1 MNVVERCPIAGVQP
15 VYRMSFTFP
24 AKGGLPVVLEIDTL
38 MRLSVAFVLGG
49 LIGYERQSQSK
60 AAGLR
65 THVLVCLGSCL
76 VMILS
81 LNIYQSVQ
89 GLTNADPAR
98 LAAQV
103 VSGVGFLGAGTIM
116 KEGATVTGLTTAA
129 SLWVVSGVGLAV
141 GCGYYSGAFYTTFLI
156 LLTLALLLRIDKLH
170 NAGQMTTL
178 LITVENTPGQMGK
191 IGDLL
196 GDCGV
201 RICDIRID
209 AEGEQ
214 SMVMSV
220 ALNGS
225 EQGLINKI
233 AGSLLAVEG
242 VISVKSR

>member
-1 MNVVERCPIAGVQP
+1 
-15 VYRMSFTFP
+15 
-24 AKGGLPVVLEIDTL
+24 

-178 LITVENTPGQMGK
+178 LITVENKAGQMGK

-196 GDCGV
+196 GACGV

-214 SMVMSV
+214 SMVISV

>member
-1 MNVVERCPIAGVQP
+1 M
-15 VYRMSFTFP
+15 
-24 AKGGLPVVLEIDTL
+24 VLEIDTL

-178 LITVENTPGQMGK
+178 LITVENKAGQMGK

-196 GDCGV
+196 GACGV

-214 SMVMSV
+214 SMVISV

>member
-1 MNVVERCPIAGVQP
+1 MLLRDVPFAGMQP
-15 VYRMSFTFP
+15 VCRMSFTFP
-24 AKGGLPVVLEIDTL
+24 TGGVKVVSEMDTFI
-38 MRLSVAFVLGG
+38 RLTVAFALGG

-65 THVLVCLGSCL
+65 THVLVCMGACL

-170 NAGQMTTL
+170 NAGQVTTL
-178 LITVENTPGQMGK
+178 VITVENTPGQVGR
-191 IGDLL
+191 IGEVL
-196 GDCGV
+196 GACGV
-201 RICDIRID
+201 RICDIKID
-209 AEGEQ
+209 TETDH
-214 SMVMSV
+214 SISISV
-220 ALNGS
+220 SLNGS
-225 EQGLINKI
+225 EQAGINKV
-233 AGSLLAVEG
+233 AGSLLTIEG

>member
-1 MNVVERCPIAGVQP
+1 MVSEV
-15 VYRMSFTFP
+15 
-24 AKGGLPVVLEIDTL
+24 DTL

-81 LNIYQSVQ
+81 LDIYQSVQ

-141 GCGYYSGAFYTTFLI
+141 GCGYYSGALYTTFLI
-156 LLTLALLLRIDKLH
+156 LLTLALLLRIDRLH
-170 NAGQMTTL
+170 NTGQITTL
-178 LITVENTPGQMGK
+178 LITTGNEPGQIGK
-191 IGDLL
+191 IGDCI
-196 GDCGV
+196 GAYGV
-201 RICDIRID
+201 RICDIKMD
-209 AEGEQ
+209 AQDDDTMALSLSLCCNDQ
-214 SMVMSV
+214 SSIIKITGNLIAINGVLSDRKSV
-220 ALNGS
+220 
-225 EQGLINKI
+225 
-233 AGSLLAVEG
+233 V
-242 VISVKSR
+242 

>member
-1 MNVVERCPIAGVQP
+1 MVSE
-15 VYRMSFTFP
+15 MDTF
-24 AKGGLPVVLEIDTL
+24 I
-38 MRLSVAFVLGG
+38 RLTVAFALGG
-49 LIGYERQSQSK
+49 IIGYERQSQSK

-65 THVLVCLGSCL
+65 THVLVCMGACL

-170 NAGQMTTL
+170 NTGQVTTL
-178 LITVENTPGQMGK
+178 LITVKNTPGQ
-191 IGDLL
+191 IGRIGELL

-201 RICDIRID
+201 RICDIKIGTE
-209 AEGEQ
+209 AED
-214 SMVMSV
+214 SIIISV
-220 ALNGS
+220 SLNGS
-225 EQGLINKI
+225 EQGIINKI

-242 VISVKSR
+242 VIAVKSR

>member
-1 MNVVERCPIAGVQP
+1 MWDVFCFSGERRILLVVTDAD
-15 VYRMSFTFP
+15 TF
-24 AKGGLPVVLEIDTL
+24 

-81 LNIYQSVQ
+81 LDIYQSVQ

-141 GCGYYSGAFYTTFLI
+141 GCGYYSGALYTTFLI

-170 NAGQMTTL
+170 YTGQITTL
-178 LITVENTPGQMGK
+178 LITMGNKPGQIGK
-191 IGDLL
+191 IGDCI
-196 GDCGV
+196 GSIGV
-201 RICDIRID
+201 KICDIKID
-209 AEGEQ
+209 TQDEEMMTLVLSIGCSDQ
-214 SMVMSV
+214 GSV
-220 ALNGS
+220 
-225 EQGLINKI
+225 NKI
-233 AGSLLAVEG
+233 AGNLIGIDG
-242 VISVKSR
+242 VLSVKGK

>member
-1 MNVVERCPIAGVQP
+1 
-15 VYRMSFTFP
+15 MSFTFP

-178 LITVENTPGQMGK
+178 LITVENKAGQMGK

-196 GDCGV
+196 GACGV

-214 SMVMSV
+214 SMVISV

>member
-1 MNVVERCPIAGVQP
+1 MVSEV
-15 VYRMSFTFP
+15 
-24 AKGGLPVVLEIDTL
+24 DTL

-81 LNIYQSVQ
+81 LDIYQSVQ

-141 GCGYYSGAFYTTFLI
+141 GCGYYSGALYTTFLI
-156 LLTLALLLRIDKLH
+156 LFTLALLLRIDRLH
-170 NAGQMTTL
+170 NTGQITTL
-178 LITVENTPGQMGK
+178 LITTGNEPGQIGK
-191 IGDLL
+191 IGDCI
-196 GDCGV
+196 GTYGV
-201 RICDIRID
+201 RICDIKMDAQDDATMTLSLSLCCVDQSSIIKITGNLIAID
-209 AEGEQ
+209 
-214 SMVMSV
+214 
-220 ALNGS
+220 
-225 EQGLINKI
+225 
-233 AGSLLAVEG
+233 G
-242 VISVKSR
+242 VSSVKSK

>member
-1 MNVVERCPIAGVQP
+1 MVSEV
-15 VYRMSFTFP
+15 
-24 AKGGLPVVLEIDTL
+24 DTL
-38 MRLSVAFVLGG
+38 MRLSAAFVLGG

-81 LNIYQSVQ
+81 LDIYQSVQ

-141 GCGYYSGAFYTTFLI
+141 GCGYYSGALYTTFLI
-156 LLTLALLLRIDKLH
+156 LLTLALLLRIDRLH
-170 NAGQMTTL
+170 NTGQITTL
-178 LITVENTPGQMGK
+178 LITTGNEPGQIGK
-191 IGDLL
+191 IGDCI
-196 GDCGV
+196 GTYGV
-201 RICDIRID
+201 RICDIKMDAQDDATMTLSLSLCCVDQSSIIKITGNLIAID
-209 AEGEQ
+209 
-214 SMVMSV
+214 
-220 ALNGS
+220 
-225 EQGLINKI
+225 
-233 AGSLLAVEG
+233 G
-242 VISVKSR
+242 VLSVKSK